1 MHELV
6 QPLTDWSIQILEQF
20 GMIGLFIFSFTESLF
35 HPIPVD
41 PILIAM
47 EAMEKWS
54 TSSLFFWATI
64 GSILGGLLAH
74 YAGSTFGKKV
84 FLKVFTEKRFE
95 TGKKFMEKWGV
106 WSVIFVAITPLP
118 FKVIAWMAGI
128 LHMNRIIFFIA
139 ETIGRAG
146 RFMLVLWI
154 FDIIQNW

>member
-1 MHELV
+1 MHEFL
-6 QPLTDWSIQILEQF
+6 QPLTDWAIQILEEF

-47 EAMEKWS
+47 EALGKWS
-54 TSSLFFWATI
+54 TSSIFFWATI
-64 GSILGGLLAH
+64 GSVLGGLLAH
-74 YAGSTFGKKV
+74 YAGATLGKNI
-84 FLKVFTEKRFE
+84 FLKVFSEKKFE
-95 TGKKFMEKWGV
+95 AGKKFMEKWGV

-128 LHMNRIIFFIA
+128 LHMNRFTFFIA

-146 RFMLVLWI
+146 RFILVLWL
-154 FDIIQNW
+154 FEIIRNW